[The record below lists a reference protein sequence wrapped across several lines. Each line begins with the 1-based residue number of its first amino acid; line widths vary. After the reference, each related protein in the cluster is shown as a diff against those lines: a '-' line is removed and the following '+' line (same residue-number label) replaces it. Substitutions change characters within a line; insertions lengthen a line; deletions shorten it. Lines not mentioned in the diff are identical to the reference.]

1 MQVSMTYAL
10 RVLLVI
16 AIVFLL
22 VTLVVTIVYGY
33 QPTMLYL
40 IDRIG
45 ESARQEQILTL
56 VSERKFLILQIV
68 LLMVAAMLAALFI
81 NLQRITAISYAAYVY
96 IKDHIRALF
105 TQLWDTEVKWIL
117 ILPLISAVFF
127 ALWMP
132 VSYDEAWTYLQFT
145 SKSPLSSLCYYPE
158 PNNHVLHSLITN
170 VTRYIPLAP
179 ILFCLRISSI
189 LVSFFTWLL
198 CYSFLRKKYSANVA
212 LLITGIA
219 SMLLMAIYYSYMSRG
234 YGLVTLFFVIG
245 LQASYNIIFNGN
257 NTKDWILFG
266 VSSILGFFTMPSYLY
281 AFVLLNILILFNN
294 KFQLKEQIIY
304 NLGVVVL
311 VVLLY
316 TPIIIVNGLG
326 ALTSNTF
333 VLPINRIEV
342 IERLPLFFS
351 ETLTEITGIHFIVT
365 ILLLAISFYI
375 LIKSK
380 MKFEIG
386 VFIIFIVSPFILLII
401 HSVIPF
407 PRTFNYYGIV
417 LVFLICIPFKDVIT
431 KVSARYLLLLVV
443 SVQALLLLNFYFNI
457 KKYETFNI
465 TYHEINKKIVG
476 NKSYFF
482 STVLFET
489 NFLFEN
495 EIHGYKMTKAE
506 FNFPQ
511 VNVDADTVSG
521 FDYYIIDKQYDFTK
535 TRKPAYSDEKTN
547 VYVNK

>member
-1 MQVSMTYAL
+1 MQVSMTYIL
-10 RVLLVI
+10 RILLVI

-22 VTLVVTIVYGY
+22 AALGITILYGY

-68 LLMVAAMLAALFI
+68 LLIIAAILVVVFI
-81 NLQRITAISYAAYVY
+81 NLNRITEVGYSAYVY
-96 IKDHIRALF
+96 IKEHIQELLTELRN
-105 TQLWDTEVKWIL
+105 TEVKWIL

-127 ALWMP
+127 ALSMP

-145 SKSPLSSLCYYPE
+145 SKSPLSSLCYYPA

-170 VTRYIPLAP
+170 ITRYIPFAP
-179 ILFCLRISSI
+179 ILFCLRITSI

-198 CYSFLRKKYSANVA
+198 CYSFLRKRYSANVA

-219 SMLLMAIYYSYMSRG
+219 SMLFMAVYYSYMSRG
-234 YGLVTLFFVIG
+234 YGLVALFFVIG

-257 NTKDWILFG
+257 NNKDWILFG
-266 VSSILGFFTMPSYLY
+266 VSSVLGFFTMPSYLY
-281 AFVLLNILILFNN
+281 AFVLLNTLILFNN
-294 KFQLKEQIIY
+294 KFQLKKQIIY
-304 NLGVVVL
+304 NLGVVIL
-311 VVLLY
+311 VVILY
-316 TPIIIVNGLG
+316 TPIIIVNGVG

-333 VLPINRIEV
+333 VLPISRKEV
-342 IERLPLFFS
+342 IERLPIFFS
-351 ETLTEITGIHFIVT
+351 ETLTEITGVHFMVV
-365 ILLLAISFYI
+365 ILLLAISFYM
-375 LIKSK
+375 LMKSK
-380 MKFEIG
+380 MKFELRM
-386 VFIIFIVSPFILLII
+386 FIMFLVLPFVLLIL

-407 PRTFNYYGIV
+407 PRTFNYYGII
-417 LVFLICIPFKDVIT
+417 LLLLICIPFKDAIA
-431 KVSARYLLLLVV
+431 KVSTRYLLVALILIQSLLF
-443 SVQALLLLNFYFNI
+443 LNFYFNI

-482 STVLFET
+482 TTVLFET

-495 EIHGYKMTKAE
+495 EIHGYEMTKAE

-511 VNVDADTVSG
+511 VNVDADTLTG
-521 FDYYIIDKQYDFTK
+521 FDYYIVDKQYDFTK
-535 TRKPAYSDEKTN
+535 TRKPAYSDETTN
-547 VYVNK
+547 VYINK

>member
-1 MQVSMTYAL
+1 MQVSMIYIL
-10 RVLLVI
+10 RILLVI

-22 VTLVVTIVYGY
+22 AALGITILYGY

-45 ESARQEQILTL
+45 ESARQEQILAL

-68 LLMVAAMLAALFI
+68 LLIAAAILVVVFI
-81 NLQRITAISYAAYVY
+81 NLNRITEVGYTAYVY
-96 IKDHIRALF
+96 IKEHIQALL
-105 TQLWDTEVKWIL
+105 TQLRNTEVKWIL

-145 SKSPLSSLCYYPE
+145 SKSPLSSLCYYPA

-170 VTRYIPLAP
+170 VTRYIPFAP

-198 CYSFLRKKYSANVA
+198 CYSFLRKRYSPNVA

-219 SMLLMAIYYSYMSRG
+219 SMLFMAVYYSYMSRG

-245 LQASYNIIFNGN
+245 LQASYNIVFNGN
-257 NTKDWILFG
+257 NNKDWILFG
-266 VSSILGFFTMPSYLY
+266 VSSVLGFFTMPSYLY
-281 AFVLLNILILFNN
+281 AFVLLNTLILFNN
-294 KFQLKEQIIY
+294 KFQLKKQIIY
-304 NLGVVVL
+304 NLGVIIL
-311 VVLLY
+311 VVILY
-316 TPIIIVNGLG
+316 TPIIIVNGVS

-333 VLPINRIEV
+333 VLPISRREV
-342 IERLPLFFS
+342 IERLPSFFS
-351 ETLTEITGIHFIVT
+351 DTLTEITGVHFMVT
-365 ILLLAISFYI
+365 ILLLAISFYM
-375 LIKSK
+375 LMKSK
-380 MKFEIG
+380 MKFEQSM
-386 VFIIFIVSPFILLII
+386 FIMFIVLPFVLLIG

-407 PRTFNYYGIV
+407 PRTFNYYGVI
-417 LVFLICIPFKDVIT
+417 LLLLICIPFKDAIA
-431 KVSARYLLLLVV
+431 KVSTRYLLVALIVIQSLLF
-443 SVQALLLLNFYFNI
+443 LNFYFNI

-482 STVLFET
+482 TTVLFET

-511 VNVDADTVSG
+511 VNVDADTLSG
-521 FDYYIIDKQYDFTK
+521 FDYYIVDKQYDFTK
-535 TRKPAYSDEKTN
+535 NKKPAYSDGKTN
-547 VYVNK
+547 VYCK

>member
-1 MQVSMTYAL
+1 MTYAL
-10 RVLLVI
+10 RILFVI

-22 VTLVVTIVYGY
+22 AALGITILYGY

-56 VSERKFLILQIV
+56 VSERKFLILQMV
-68 LLMVAAMLAALFI
+68 LLIVAVMLAVAFI
-81 NLQRITAISYAAYVY
+81 NLDRITAISSAAYIY
-96 IKDHIRALF
+96 IREHLQVLLA
-105 TQLWDTEVKWIL
+105 QLLNTEVKWIL

-145 SKSPLSSLCYYPE
+145 SKSPLSSLCYYPA

-170 VTRYIPLAP
+170 VTRYIPFVS

-198 CYSFLRKKYSANVA
+198 CYSFLRKRYSANVA
-212 LLITGIA
+212 LLVTGIA
-219 SMLLMAIYYSYMSRG
+219 SMLFMSVYYSYMSRG
-234 YGLVTLFFVIG
+234 YGLVALFFVIG
-245 LQASYNIIFNGN
+245 LLASYNIIFNGN
-257 NTKDWILFG
+257 NNRDWILFG
-266 VSSILGFFTMPSYLY
+266 ISSILGFFTMPSYLY
-281 AFVLLNILILFNN
+281 AFVVLNALILFNN
-294 KFQLKEQIIY
+294 NFQLKKQIIY
-304 NLGVVVL
+304 NLGIVVL
-311 VVLLY
+311 VVILY
-316 TPIIIVNGLG
+316 TPIIIVNGVG

-333 VLPINRIEV
+333 VLPISRKEV
-342 IERLPLFFS
+342 IEKLPLFFS
-351 ETLTEITGIHFIVT
+351 GTLTEITGVHFMVV
-365 ILLLAISFYI
+365 ILLLAISFYM
-375 LIKSK
+375 LVKSK
-380 MKFEIG
+380 MKFELG
-386 VFIIFIVSPFILLII
+386 MFIIFIVSPFVLLII

-407 PRTFNYYGIV
+407 PRTFNYYAIV
-417 LVFLICIPFKDVIT
+417 LMFLICIPFKDAIA
-431 KVSARYLLLLVV
+431 KISAGYLLAVV
-443 SVQALLLLNFYFNI
+443 VFVQALLFLNFYFNI

-465 TYHEINKKIVG
+465 TYHEINKRIVG
-476 NKSYFF
+476 NNSYFF

-511 VNVDADTVSG
+511 VNVDVDTLTG
-521 FDYYIIDKQYDFTK
+521 FDYYIVDKQYDFTK
-535 TRKPAYSDEKTN
+535 NKKPAYSDETTN
-547 VYVNK
+547 VYTNK